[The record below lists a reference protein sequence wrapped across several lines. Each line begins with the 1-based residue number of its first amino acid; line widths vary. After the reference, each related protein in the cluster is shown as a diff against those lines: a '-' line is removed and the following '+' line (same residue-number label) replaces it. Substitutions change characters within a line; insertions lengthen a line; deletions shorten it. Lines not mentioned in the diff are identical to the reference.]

1 MKKSFPA
8 ERTYR
13 KPCRKERLAADNAK
27 GIFGM
32 AIGPGWA
39 QKIDWLR
46 AGLLI
51 CLTGGAF
58 LSRVRADDPGIQVP
72 PGFRVEQF
80 ADDELA
86 HDIHS
91 MTFDSQGRVVVSGP
105 GYVRILIDAD
115 GDGKAE
121 SFKQFVDKPATG
133 SQGMF
138 FLGSSLLCSGD
149 DGLQIFRDDNHD
161 DVADG
166 PAQVFMKIEAGGEHH
181 VHSIQKGP
189 DGWWYVIAGNF
200 SGVTS
205 AYATVPTSPIRHP
218 VSGTLLRLKPDLS
231 GGEVVSDGFRN
242 AYDFAFNSS
251 GDFFTYDS
259 DDERDI
265 SLPWYLP
272 TQVFHVLPLSN
283 AGYVTPGLKRP
294 GSYPDMPPVLAT
306 FGRGSPTGVL
316 CYQHQQFPEP
326 YRGALFVLDWT
337 LGRILVVTLSPDGSG
352 WKSEPLEFA
361 QGRNQFGFAPT
372 DIEVAPDGSLFVSVG
387 GRGTRG
393 SVFRIVYEGGS
404 SPAATE
410 STATTAEKL
419 NAILKAPQPNTS
431 WSRALWVSPAKALGA
446 DSFRIA
452 ALDESRRVPE
462 RLRAIEIL
470 VELFDGLDGNT
481 SLKLAIAGPALVRAR
496 TAWAVG
502 RTKPE
507 APDTDVLKKLLVD
520 REAFVQRFALEAL
533 TSVTGNATYN
543 RVLSEVARS
552 LASDDRIVRLT
563 AAQLLGR
570 MNDAQRSAI
579 RTILAD
585 NPRGLLWFYLGRLLR
600 TSDQSIPAAQTAVS
614 VLTARDSS
622 IDLKRDAVRVLQ
634 LALGDAGPAKD
645 RPPMFESYASRTP
658 MDGIE
663 RELNPLV
670 TKVAGTFPSG
680 DSLLDH
686 ELIRVIAMTAP
697 LNRELFT
704 KLLTSITESTLPSD
718 DIHRLAA
725 VSQFQI
731 ERSYD
736 ESVTTAEAL
745 VGIDIKIRKLGLKQD
760 TNWDDRIGELYAALC
775 KVDPAMPTVIT
786 EQPGFGQPG
795 HVLFLSQVPQPA
807 VAKAIDGFVAT
818 IAADSE
824 YTWTNDVVFAI
835 GESQKPE
842 HHALLRE
849 QLENLS
855 VRDAVLIVIAEKPMK
870 EDRAL
875 FLAGLESAQLNA
887 VEACLSALSKL
898 PRTND
903 AAEQFQLLSAARRL
917 MNDAREFKIRETV
930 MRLLQNNTGQTLQFV
945 FGEPG
950 HRLQPESMH
959 AWQTWLQ
966 QRYPDFR
973 PVSTSETAQKILA
986 GLNDVPW
993 DSGDADTGRKLF
1005 ERLAC
1010 AKCHGGRRS
1019 LGPDL
1024 TGVAKRFS
1032 RDDLFA
1038 SIVEPNRDISSRFQ
1052 TTSIETSAGK
1062 VYTGLIVYESVDG
1075 LLLRDADHKTYRI
1088 ESVDIESKH
1097 LQRNSLMPAGLLKD
1111 VKPEELADLYKHLQ
1125 SL

>member
-1 MKKSFPA
+1 M
-8 ERTYR
+8 
-13 KPCRKERLAADNAK
+13 
-27 GIFGM
+27 
-32 AIGPGWA
+32 
-39 QKIDWLR
+39 
-46 AGLLI
+46 
-51 CLTGGAF
+51 
-58 LSRVRADDPGIQVP
+58 
-72 PGFRVEQF
+72 
-80 ADDELA
+80 
-86 HDIHS
+86 
-91 MTFDSQGRVVVSGP
+91 
-105 GYVRILIDAD
+105 
-115 GDGKAE
+115 
-121 SFKQFVDKPATG
+121 
-133 SQGMF
+133 
-138 FLGSSLLCSGD
+138 
-149 DGLQIFRDDNHD
+149 
-161 DVADG
+161 
-166 PAQVFMKIEAGGEHH
+166 
-181 VHSIQKGP
+181 
-189 DGWWYVIAGNF
+189 
-200 SGVTS
+200 
-205 AYATVPTSPIRHP
+205 
-218 VSGTLLRLKPDLS
+218 
-231 GGEVVSDGFRN
+231 
-242 AYDFAFNSS
+242 
-251 GDFFTYDS
+251 
-259 DDERDI
+259 
-265 SLPWYLP
+265 
-272 TQVFHVLPLSN
+272 LPLSN

-361 QGRNQFGFAPT
+361 QGKNQFGFAPT

-614 VLTARDSS
+614 VLTARGSS

-670 TKVAGTFPSG
+670 TQVAGTFPSG

-704 KLLTSITESTLPSD
+704 KLLTGITESTLPSD

-775 KVDPAMPTVIT
+775 KVDPA
-786 EQPGFGQPG
+786 
-795 HVLFLSQVPQPA
+795 
-807 VAKAIDGFVAT
+807 
-818 IAADSE
+818 
-824 YTWTNDVVFAI
+824 
-835 GESQKPE
+835 
-842 HHALLRE
+842 
-849 QLENLS
+849 
-855 VRDAVLIVIAEKPMK
+855 
-870 EDRAL
+870 
-875 FLAGLESAQLNA
+875 
-887 VEACLSALSKL
+887 C
-898 PRTND
+898 
-903 AAEQFQLLSAARRL
+903 RR
-917 MNDAREFKIRETV
+917 
-930 MRLLQNNTGQTLQFV
+930 
-945 FGEPG
+945 
-950 HRLQPESMH
+950 
-959 AWQTWLQ
+959 
-966 QRYPDFR
+966 
-973 PVSTSETAQKILA
+973 
-986 GLNDVPW
+986 
-993 DSGDADTGRKLF
+993 
-1005 ERLAC
+1005 
-1010 AKCHGGRRS
+1010 
-1019 LGPDL
+1019 
-1024 TGVAKRFS
+1024 
-1032 RDDLFA
+1032 
-1038 SIVEPNRDISSRFQ
+1038 
-1052 TTSIETSAGK
+1052 
-1062 VYTGLIVYESVDG
+1062 
-1075 LLLRDADHKTYRI
+1075 
-1088 ESVDIESKH
+1088 
-1097 LQRNSLMPAGLLKD
+1097 
-1111 VKPEELADLYKHLQ
+1111 
-1125 SL
+1125 